1 MNNYSTLLKKNLKQF
16 LIACL
21 LLYTYNLKANKP
33 IVFSDPSKILSLD
46 SAIFVYEDK
55 TNSLKFEQAISKIY
69 KPTGNSVPNLGIS
82 KSTYWIKI
90 KIQNNSPYENLIL
103 KLAAPQIDKIE
114 FFYPNSPNEYNSIL
128 SGEYQ
133 PFNNRKYK
141 DPNFLFD
148 LSIPNQS
155 NKTYFF
161 KISSAEDIVLPFSV
175 GTKDMTFE
183 QIKMVD
189 IVSGIYIG
197 IMLVTILYNLF
208 IYFSVRDKS
217 YLYYVAYVLLV
228 LLVQTGFQGYFY
240 QYIWPNFPKF
250 SQYSVFLFSSLVGI
264 AGMMF
269 MNVFLK
275 VKYYYKKLH
284 LLTYFLSLIYLIP
297 ILLPLF
303 GFNNISWNVLS
314 ANAGLVSFYML
325 FVSIMVVRKGYSPAK
340 YFLVAWSIFL
350 LGVIGFVL
358 KNVGVLPFNNYTR
371 YTMQI
376 GSAVET
382 VLLSFALAARINIY
396 KKERLEALQ
405 EKETL
410 VREQNIVL
418 EKQVKKRTQEL
429 ELALKNLKEAQSQLV
444 DAEKMSSLGQLTAGI
459 AHEINNPIN
468 FVSSNISPLR
478 QDIED
483 LEQIINKYEELKN
496 ADNVEEKF
504 KEIEQLKNE
513 LDFEYLKKEL
523 PSIIN
528 GIEDGATRTKEI
540 VSGLRNFSRLDEVE
554 YQQADINEGIE
565 STLILIKS
573 KLTNINLVKNLSPL
587 PLINCNPSKLNQL
600 FMNLIDNAISAIEEK
615 GIENGK
621 ITLETSEEKNDIVF
635 KISDNGIGIKQ
646 EILPKIFDP
655 FFTTKDVGK
664 GTGLGLSISRS
675 IIEAHEGTIEVTSE
689 VNKGTEITVK
699 IPNK

>member
-1 MNNYSTLLKKNLKQF
+1 MS
-16 LIACL
+16 L
-21 LLYTYNLKANKP
+21 LLQNIFKLFGLLILFFLCNEATCNSILEYSNPNKE
-33 IVFSDPSKILSLD
+33 LD
-46 SAIFVYEDK
+46 LGKKVSIYEDASN
-55 TNSLKFEQAISKIY
+55 TLELKNIKNKEFFSSKS
-69 KPTGNSVPNLGIS
+69 KVPNLGMS
-82 KSTYWIKI
+82 SSSFWIKF
-90 KIQNNSPYENLIL
+90 KVKNNTNYKNLIL
-103 KLAAPQIDKIE
+103 TLSLPLIDQLEFYIPTESNHFKKITLGE
-114 FFYPNSPNEYNSIL
+114 AYPFHY
-128 SGEYQ
+128 
-133 PFNNRKYK
+133 RKYN
-141 DPNFLFD
+141 DPNF
-148 LSIPNQS
+148 I
-155 NKTYFF
+155 
-161 KISSAEDIVLPFSV
+161 
-175 GTKDMTFE
+175 
-183 QIKMVD
+183 VD
-189 IVSGIYIG
+189 IPIKKNETKEVYLKVKSNEAIQLPITIGSEAAVFKSIKRKDLLSGIYCG
-197 IMLVTILYNLF
+197 IMIVMILYNLF
-208 IYFSVRDKS
+208 VYFSVKDKS
-217 YLYYVAYVLLV
+217 YILYVIYIALV
-228 LLVQTGFQGYFY
+228 LLTQTILQGYPF
-240 QYIWPNFPKF
+240 QYLWPSYPMIA
-250 SQYSVFLFSSLVGI
+250 QYSFFIVPTLVGI
-264 AGMMF
+264 SSVFF
-269 MNVFLK
+269 MVSFLNLK
-275 VKYYYKKLH
+275 QNSIKLYK
-284 LLTYFLSLIYLIP
+284 LSMIICIPYLISLGFALLGNFKLSVP
-297 ILLPLF
+297 IMEF
-303 GFNNISWNVLS
+303 S
-314 ANAGLVSFYML
+314 AGIVSFFML
-325 FVSIMVVRKGYSPAK
+325 YTGIFMIKKGYQPAK
-340 YFLVAWSIFL
+340 YFVVAWSIFL
-350 LGVIGFVL
+350 CGVIIYIL
-358 KNVGVLPFNNYTR
+358 KDFEILPFNNYTR

-410 VREQNIVL
+410 VREQNIIL

-554 YQQADINEGIE
+554 YQQANINEGIE

-621 ITLETSEEKNDIVF
+621 ITLETSVETNDIIF

-675 IIEAHEGTIEVTSE
+675 IIEAHEGTIEVNSE